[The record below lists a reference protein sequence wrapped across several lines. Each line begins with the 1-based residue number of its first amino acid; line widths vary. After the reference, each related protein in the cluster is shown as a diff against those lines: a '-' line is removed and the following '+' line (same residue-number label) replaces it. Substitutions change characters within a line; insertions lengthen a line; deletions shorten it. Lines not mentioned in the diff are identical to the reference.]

1 MDGPKLTDS
10 QQTPAPDIVTDPQ
23 TLKKS
28 GASSSKNPQNIP
40 PSTNGHRSPL
50 TTPLVESTPFTRQ
63 PPASANLDKVQYN
76 PFLRQGTSKK
86 VKSTTENNSKRL
98 DKKIT

>member
-1 MDGPKLTDS
+1 
-10 QQTPAPDIVTDPQ
+10 
-23 TLKKS
+23 
-28 GASSSKNPQNIP
+28 
-40 PSTNGHRSPL
+40 
-50 TTPLVESTPFTRQ
+50 LVESTPFTRQ